1 MPPVIVLPLLA
12 IAGIFIAV
20 IVVRPEIT
28 VARGGKI
35 MAFLALFIFPAL
47 LTVLSFPGHMERSK
61 QTFFFL
67 SCHIRGPYG
76 KILYVADPSFVPA
89 PHFQN
94 TRIPRDHACY
104 PCHTNYTI
112 YGTFRDKFRGLVHA

>member
-35 MAFLALFIFPAL
+35 MAFLALFICPAL
-47 LTVLSFPGHMERSK
+47 LTVLIFAAHMERSK
-61 QTFFFL
+61 QPFFVF
-67 SCHIRGPYG
+67 SFHIMGPYG
-76 KILYVADPSFVPA
+76 KIFYVDNSSYVPP

-94 TRIPRDHACY
+94 TPIPRNHACY

-112 YGTFRDKFRGLVHA
+112 